1 MKTLGLILARGG
13 SKRLPRKN
21 VRPLLGIP
29 LILWSIFA
37 AKEAETLRRVVVSSD
52 DDEILNIARKCK
64 ADVIHRPKE
73 LASDEVSSYP
83 AIIHALNECPGYDAV
98 CLLQPT
104 SPFRKHGDIDICVG
118 SVAECGLAAVVSAET
133 GKTVPNGS
141 IYVARQDWLR
151 ESLCIG
157 NTHPFDTDVPGFF
170 YMPPERS
177 IDIDTLEDF
186 EAAEKMA
193 DKF

>member
-21 VRPLLGIP
+21 VRNLCGAP
-29 LILWSIFA
+29 LITWSIFA
-37 AKEAETLRRVVVSSD
+37 AKDADFLREVVVSSD
-52 DDEILNIARKCK
+52 DDEILDIARKCK
-64 ADVIHRPKE
+64 VDVIKRPKE
-73 LASDEVSSYP
+73 LASDDVSSYP
-83 AIIHALNECPGYDAV
+83 AIIHALDEVPGMDAV

-104 SPFRKHGDIDICVG
+104 SPFRKQGDIDICVG
-118 SVAECGLAAVVSAET
+118 LVDDGHLAAVVSVEA
-133 GKTVPNGS
+133 GKSVPNGS

-157 NTHPFDTDVPGFF
+157 NTHPFDTDVPAF
-170 YMPPERS
+170 YFMPPERS

-186 EAAEKMA
+186 EEAERLAMEL
-193 DKF
+193 